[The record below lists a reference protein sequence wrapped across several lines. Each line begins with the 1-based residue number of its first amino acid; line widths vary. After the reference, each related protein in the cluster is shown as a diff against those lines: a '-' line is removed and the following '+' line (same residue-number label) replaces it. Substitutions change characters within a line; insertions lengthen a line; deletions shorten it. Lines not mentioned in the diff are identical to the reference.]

1 MRYLATLTLLSFI
14 FGAHTFAQTTRTFFG
29 QVLVT
34 ENGSPATTPTSLVAI
49 VSDRDDWHGRLIE
62 VSGWFQFS
70 YGSAS
75 LFLSS
80 EYCDRLSMQNGI
92 LIDVSALGQDFD
104 LLNLVECTFATVQ
117 GRFKALPR
125 ERPSLPL
132 GLGEGTPNMPPPG
145 AVEAAFIMLETVTA
159 TD

>member
-1 MRYLATLTLLSFI
+1 
-14 FGAHTFAQTTRTFFG
+14 
-29 QVLVT
+29 VVVT
-34 ENGSPATTPTSLVAI
+34 ENGSPATTQTSLVAI
-49 VSDRDDWHGRLIE
+49 VGDRDDWDGRLIE

-80 EYCDRLSMQNGI
+80 EFCDRLSLQNGI
-92 LIDVSALGQDFD
+92 LIDVSALGQNFD
-104 LLNLVECTFATVQ
+104 LLNQVDCTFATVQ

-125 ERPSLPL
+125 ERPALPP
-132 GLGEGTPNMPPPG
+132 GLGEGTPNTPPPG
-145 AVEAAFIMLETVTA
+145 VVEAGFIMLETGTA